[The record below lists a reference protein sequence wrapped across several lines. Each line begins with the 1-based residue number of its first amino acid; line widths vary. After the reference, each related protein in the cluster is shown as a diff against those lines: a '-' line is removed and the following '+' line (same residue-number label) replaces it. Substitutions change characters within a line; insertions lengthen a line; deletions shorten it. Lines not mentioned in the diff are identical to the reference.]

1 MAAGE
6 IKRTSSSRSRGS
18 SNKTRL
24 PVVFIGPGLLVLAV
38 LALVPTLFAI
48 GISLQDRE
56 LGQADSGWVWFANYI
71 QLFSDRRFINS
82 VGVSLT
88 WEVVT
93 VSATMVLAVLLGV
106 LLFQCTTA
114 RWRNLLCM
122 LFIVPV
128 LLPRVSAAFVWKFAF
143 HPLFGLLTWPYKAI
157 TGEPLDLLANP
168 LTALLT
174 VAFVD
179 VWQWGLVLRG
189 HRAEAARNIAT
200 ATVRSRANGP
210 RKDLGGLRLRGAA
223 DAEGPADQPDVREDG
238 RVAAGLR
245 PDLRDDARRAG
256 HLDRDAGHVRLF
268 AGVHRVGP
276 DLVRIEHGGADDGR
290 FDCGVHVY
298 LEVDAM
304 TACFS
309 VCRVVVGVRRS
320 GRAHAAGVRS
330 EANVPRFAPPDIVL
344 LAPVALKGARSVDP
358 VLLLGPSSPQ

>member
-1 MAAGE
+1 MGE
-6 IKRTSSSRSRGS
+6 SKRASGR
-18 SNKTRL
+18 NKTRL
-24 PVVFIGPGLLVLAV
+24 PLVFIGPGLLVLAV

-179 VWQWGLVLRG
+179 VWQWGLFFAVIVLKLLETLPPQPF
-189 HRAEAARNIAT
+189 EAARMDHAKTWEVYAYVALPMLKAPLISLT
-200 ATVRSRANGP
+200 FVKMVESLRAFDLIYVMTRGGP
-210 RKDLGGLRLRGAA
+210 GIST
-223 DAEGPADQPDVREDG
+223 ET
-238 RVAAGLR
+238 
-245 PDLRDDARRAG
+245 
-256 HLDRDAGHVRLF
+256 LDMYAFSQGF
-268 AGVHRVGP
+268 
-276 DLVRIEHGGADDGR
+276 IE
-290 FDCGVHVY
+290 
-298 LEVDAM
+298 
-304 TACFS
+304 
-309 VCRVVVGVRRS
+309 S
-320 GRAHAAGVRS
+320 GRISYASSMA
-330 EANVPRFAPPDIVL
+330 VL
-344 LAPVALKGARSVDP
+344 MMVASTVAFTYIWKWTR
-358 VLLLGPSSPQ
+358 